1 MAKSDVERLAKLTRD
16 RDGFLS
22 VHKTL
27 LETHKQTKA
36 ARYKQMAA
44 QALEEANK
52 RSAKIAAI
60 IKNNG
65 DDGDAD
71 VE

>member
-1 MAKSDVERLAKLTRD
+1 
-16 RDGFLS
+16 
-22 VHKTL
+22 
-27 LETHKQTKA
+27 
-36 ARYKQMAA
+36 MAA